1 MPKTPGSLLLKSA
14 FICASIPRDVAAFG
28 YFGDIRSSA
37 SSKPTHVVAPRHHG
51 RLDVGQKRRY
61 VQTKTAL
68 CASDEE
74 NADGAKSPLFDTSS
88 SSPTEPSADG
98 DWSNFNPF
106 QQAASTSSSAQS
118 TSMAG
123 ISTSG
128 TPLSLRTMRMKSIT
142 GDLYQYNKYPS
153 KMEEILRTNSD
164 FLVEQLVDAQA
175 VLDLDS
181 VYTADMSLDE
191 RREKYAAVME
201 ERVAGARSEEVR
213 RVLVALRDFVLE
225 EVDRRRV

>member
-1 MPKTPGSLLLKSA
+1 
-14 FICASIPRDVAAFG
+14 
-28 YFGDIRSSA
+28 
-37 SSKPTHVVAPRHHG
+37 
-51 RLDVGQKRRY
+51 
-61 VQTKTAL
+61 
-68 CASDEE
+68 
-74 NADGAKSPLFDTSS
+74 
-88 SSPTEPSADG
+88 
-98 DWSNFNPF
+98 
-106 QQAASTSSSAQS
+106 
-118 TSMAG
+118 
-123 ISTSG
+123 
-128 TPLSLRTMRMKSIT
+128 MKSIT